1 MGTHHDLE
9 RMAEEVIA
17 AIVLGEHGATAL
29 ARRFGVSAQAVHQ
42 FRARHADEIAAALAA
57 AAAELREQWVAVK
70 AERIEAMAA
79 NLALIDERL
88 SAVTAA
94 MAAATG
100 EEPAAP
106 PSNEDMLALIREH
119 RALLRA
125 VAEELGQIP
134 NKVTA
139 AIDVTG
145 YDHRPVLDVQALI
158 ADDESLPVEHRQ
170 RLLASLSQALRG
182 RS

>member
-1 MGTHHDLE
+1 MGTRYDLE
-9 RMAEEVIA
+9 HMAHEVIA
-17 AIVLGEHGATAL
+17 AIVAGEQGSTAL
-29 ARRFGVSAQAVHQ
+29 ARRFGVTTQSMFEFKQ
-42 FRARHADEIAAALAA
+42 RHADEIAAALAA

-134 NKVTA
+134 NKITA
-139 AIDVTG
+139 QVEGRGVITYRIEGVDLDAI
-145 YDHRPVLDVQALI
+145 
-158 ADDESLPVEHRQ
+158 
-170 RLLASLSQALRG
+170 
-182 RS
+182 